1 MIIQVIDYT
10 KTAFSN
16 ADAMVIS
23 PLIAQELERT
33 GKVVLDFT
41 GIRFFTTLFFNNS
54 VGKYVLEYGPD
65 EFSER
70 IVLKGLSEVGKDTF
84 QHSFENA
91 SKLAALSKEK
101 RAEVIALE
109 NDLKSIGEDA

>member
-1 MIIQVIDYT
+1 MIQVVDYI
-10 KTAFSN
+10 KTAFSDD
-16 ADAMVIS
+16 DAKVIR

-54 VGKYVLEYGPD
+54 IGKYILEYGPD
-65 EFSER
+65 EFSRR
-70 IVLKGLSEVGKDTF
+70 IVLNGLSEVGNDTF

-101 RAEVIALE
+101 QDAVIMLE
-109 NDLKSIGEDA
+109 NDLKNIGEDA